1 VSRLIKKYG
10 NRRMYDV
17 KTSRPIT
24 LFQLADL
31 IQQGEEFQVIDHR
44 TGQDLTS
51 LTLVRVLLGQEKDD
65 KKFFSTLLRELIK
78 KRDSSLVRLSEMN
91 QAGHLSSTPLS
102 VERLRKSISQLIEGK
117 KISQTEGSKLLESLP
132 VSSYQN
138 KDVLEK
144 ELEDILRKKL
154 EEVES
159 NYRREILELRKSL
172 ENLQEN
178 LARITGQ
185 NQSQKN
191 RLSVKHRRGG
201 NNNVQSG
208 KKGRKKG
215 N

>member
-1 VSRLIKKYG
+1 VPRLIKKYG

-51 LTLVRVLLGQEKDD
+51 LTLVRVLLGQEKGD
-65 KKFFSTLLRELIK
+65 KRFFSTLLRKLIK
-78 KRDSSLVRLSEMN
+78 KRDSSLVGLSQMN
-91 QAGHLSSTPLS
+91 QPGSLST
-102 VERLRKSISQLIEGK
+102 ERVRKSIGQLIEEK
-117 KISQTEGSKLLESLP
+117 KISQAEGNKLLESLP
-132 VSSYQN
+132 VNSYQN
-138 KDVLEK
+138 KRVLEK
-144 ELEDILRKKL
+144 EIEGILRKKV

-159 NYRREILELRKSL
+159 NYRREILELRRSL

-185 NQSQKN
+185 NPSEKN
-191 RLSVKHRRGG
+191 RFSVKYERGG
-201 NNNVQSG
+201 HNNVQSG
-208 KKGRKKG
+208 KKRRKKG
-215 N
+215 NRS